1 MEVKYLVLDFG
12 YVLFYPVSGDWFI
25 TPKFLE
31 LVDIN
36 KIDKEKLKKAV
47 YSEDYFINRKMTT
60 YEEEYEDFK
69 LYYTAIF
76 EKIGYDI
83 SEKKIEEIVYN
94 FAYECD
100 KYNIYDGVK
109 EELEM
114 LSKKYTLIM
123 LSDNWPCGNRMLKKA
138 GIYNYFE
145 KIYFSSYYGV
155 RKKDKVFFDYPIK
168 DFNIKNKQAI
178 FVDDNEDLLK
188 IAEEKGFVAKRMNRE
203 KKEMKSNYQIINN
216 LRDI

>member
-188 IAEEKGFVAKRMNRE
+188 IAEEKGFIAKRMNRE

>member
-138 GIYNYFE
+138 GIYDYFE

-188 IAEEKGFVAKRMNRE
+188 IAEEKGFIAKRMNRE

>member
-123 LSDNWPCGNRMLKKA
+123 LSDNWPCGNRMLKK
-138 GIYNYFE
+138 Y
-145 KIYFSSYYGV
+145 
-155 RKKDKVFFDYPIK
+155 
-168 DFNIKNKQAI
+168 I
-178 FVDDNEDLLK
+178 FLHIMES
-188 IAEEKGFVAKRMNRE
+188 E
-203 KKEMKSNYQIINN
+203 KKIKCFLIIQ
-216 LRDI
+216 

>member
-83 SEKKIEEIVYN
+83 SEKEIEEIAYN

-100 KYNIYDGVK
+100 KYDIYDGVK

-138 GIYNYFE
+138 GIYDYFE
-145 KIYFSSYYGV
+145 KIYFSSFYGV

-168 DFNIKNKQAI
+168 DFNIKSKQAI

-188 IAEEKGFVAKRMNRE
+188 IAEEKGFIPKRMNRE